1 MEKKQQ
7 LNYESAYKELSEI
20 VKDIEQENVQ
30 LDELSK
36 KISRANELITFCK
49 EKLRL
54 TEEEYQKAIDNLK
67 A

>member
-1 MEKKQQ
+1 MEKKSK
-7 LNYESAYKELSEI
+7 LTYEIAFKELNTI

-36 KISRANELITFCK
+36 KITRANELIVFCK

-54 TEEEYQKAIDNLK
+54 TEEEYQKAIDGLAK
-67 A
+67 